1 MMIAWKRTFAVVT
14 FGAALMAAPVMGAVA
29 AETSAAPAAVIVAQ
43 ADHAPVPT
51 EAAGQGTADAA
62 HAGAPGEAAHGGAAK
77 HETHF
82 PPFDGTTF
90 ASQLLWLALTFGL
103 LYYLMSKVTLPRIGR
118 ILEERHD
125 RIADDLEEASK
136 HRAESEAAQQAYEK
150 ALSEARAKAH
160 SIAADTRDRLSADA
174 DANRK
179 ALESEL
185 TAKLAAAEERIAA
198 TKSEAL
204 THVRGIAVDATQSIV
219 STLIGAAPAASD
231 VEKAV
236 DGALSQHGQA

>member
-43 ADHAPVPT
+43 ADHAPAPT
-51 EAAGQGTADAA
+51 EPAGQGTAEPA
-62 HAGAPGEAAHGGAAK
+62 HAAAPGEAAHGGAK
-77 HETHF
+77 HESHF

-185 TAKLAAAEERIAA
+185 TSKLQAAEERIAA

-219 STLIGAAPAASD
+219 STLIGAAPAAAD